1 MNPPGESGDST
12 GSRASR
18 RDVPASDAT
27 LILGLLHGCRH
38 FQTAVELIGKRWSS
52 AILLALARGA
62 TRFGEI
68 RTLVPGLSDRMLAER
83 MRELQAAKLVE
94 RDVVPTTPVQIR
106 YHLTERG
113 TDLIKS
119 LHPLVKWGHPGKGR
133 GMPTLT
139 AIPPLKRRP
148 GVFVTTVTAPD
159 DRMVMLIVLLCSQ
172 CRPE

>member
-1 MNPPGESGDST
+1 MNPRTRIAISPTSWARNGPPV
-12 GSRASR
+12 GSPPRNGV
-18 RDVPASDAT
+18 DDD
-27 LILGLLHGCRH
+27 GCRH

-83 MRELQAAKLVE
+83 MRELQVAKLVE

-113 TDLIKS
+113 TDLIES
-119 LHPLVKWGHPGKGR
+119 LQPLVKWRHPGKGR

-148 GVFVTTVTAPD
+148 GVLRD
-159 DRMVMLIVLLCSQ
+159 DGDG
-172 CRPE
+172 PG